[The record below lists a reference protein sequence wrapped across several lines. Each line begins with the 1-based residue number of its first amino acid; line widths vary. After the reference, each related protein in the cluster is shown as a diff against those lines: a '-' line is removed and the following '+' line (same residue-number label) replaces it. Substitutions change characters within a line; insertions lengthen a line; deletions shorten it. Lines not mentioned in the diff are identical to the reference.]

1 MPIDHHID
9 NLVSASIHSPESMYH
24 TIRSLGIVP
33 FFSGLVPGY
42 SIEEYTPEEYWFT
55 DEELGPWDWKIDVV
69 LYGDIAYGKF
79 LYGGKSAFAT
89 VECYRELMNWKRTQ
103 ARYQP
108 SGSQLA
114 VMKEV
119 EEKGLITVREVRR
132 LLSVKKSAADSLL
145 MRLQN
150 DTRLVIGNI
159 DRVYRGDD
167 LHYNGWQQASFCRP
181 EDLFIDFDLDP
192 GHSPEESLERLKAQV
207 RRFVPQASDD
217 QLLKL
222 FR

>member
-1 MPIDHHID
+1 
-9 NLVSASIHSPESMYH
+9 
-24 TIRSLGIVP
+24 
-33 FFSGLVPGY
+33 

-207 RRFVPQASDD
+207 RRFVPQASDN